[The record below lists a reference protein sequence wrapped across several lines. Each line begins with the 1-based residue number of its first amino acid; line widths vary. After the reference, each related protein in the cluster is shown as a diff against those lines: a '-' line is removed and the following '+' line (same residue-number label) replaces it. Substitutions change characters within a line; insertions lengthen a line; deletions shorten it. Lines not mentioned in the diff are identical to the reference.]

1 MHGIMMQSA
10 VECLLPGDDEML
22 TLENLI
28 ES

>member
-1 MHGIMMQSA
+1 MHSIMMQSA
-10 VECLLPGDDEML
+10 IECLLPGDDEML

>member
-1 MHGIMMQSA
+1 MMQSA